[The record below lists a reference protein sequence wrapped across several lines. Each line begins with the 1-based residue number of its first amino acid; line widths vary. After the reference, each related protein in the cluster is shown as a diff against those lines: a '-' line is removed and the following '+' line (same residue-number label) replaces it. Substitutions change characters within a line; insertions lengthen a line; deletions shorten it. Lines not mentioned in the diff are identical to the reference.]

1 MFFELHAEEVA
12 TLASYDPDERRISI
26 FAESESGKETAR
38 SVATQVG
45 ARILFCG
52 SIEDGLTRL
61 SEYPAGDAVL
71 VDVAADRGAVLD
83 VFLDRLDVLG
93 RIERLPIL
101 VNAAPEV
108 LDQVAA
114 RLNAPSVTL
123 MSQASATDWIAALA
137 IHGTA
142 QNHVLHEATVDDSLR
157 LQRLADEVQRI
168 ARTLANLVGNEP
180 APLRGVSD
188 ALIGF
193 RAEPLGYVAS
203 PSAITVNDV
212 RAIIR
217 LRRLRDRFFR
227 SDLFADPAWDMLLD
241 LMAARLD
248 RVRVA
253 VSSLCIAA
261 AVPPTTALRWIK
273 TMSDNGMFVRVADS
287 EDGRRVFIE
296 LSENAAA
303 GMASYLSAAKASGG
317 LAI

>member
-1 MFFELHAEEVA
+1 MIFELHPEEVA
-12 TLASYDPDERRISI
+12 SLASYDPDERRISI
-26 FAESESGKETAR
+26 FADSEIGKENAR

-52 SIEDGLTRL
+52 LIEDGLTRL
-61 SEYPAGDAVL
+61 SEYPAGEAIL
-71 VDVAADRGAVLD
+71 VDVSGDGGAVLD
-83 VFLDRLDVLG
+83 VFLDRLDVMG
-93 RIERLPIL
+93 RIDRLPIL
-101 VNAAPEV
+101 VNAAPDV
-108 LDQVAA
+108 LDQVVA
-114 RLNAPSVTL
+114 RLSASSVSL
-123 MSQASATDWIAALA
+123 MSQASTIDWIATLA
-137 IHGTA
+137 MSGTVQA
-142 QNHVLHEATVDDSLR
+142 PVLHEAAVDDSLR

-168 ARTLANLVGNEP
+168 ARTLADLVGNEP
-180 APLRGVSD
+180 TPLRGVND

-193 RAEPLGYVAS
+193 RAEPVGYAAP
-203 PSAITVNDV
+203 PSAVTVADV

-217 LRRLRDRFFR
+217 LRRIRDRFFR

-296 LSENAAA
+296 LSEGAAA